1 MLVADRIKPM
11 TKTRQQQLE
20 GLARYLRSLASR
32 LLQFSKTTLL
42 PLAGFLWHSSLDFAT
57 LAITRDNLRR
67 LRKGSLAWLMRL
79 ERLIESWLP
88 DRFRHELPLKSI
100 GLLAVLLLLTLTMS
114 RDTSVEALQEA
125 GELVV
130 ITRESPT
137 TLYPTAD
144 GPAGPE
150 YDYLKSFADYL
161 GVELRL
167 VFLQKNSEVL
177 AAINNGE
184 GHIAAAG
191 MTLYQPLKEKGM
203 VFGPGYQNVDIQ
215 VICRRNH
222 GKHPSKIEDLGE
234 VELVVV
240 ADSSNEARLF
250 KLQQEYPDLSW
261 ESDESATVDD
271 LLQLVWRKEIDCT
284 VANSNQFYIKRR
296 FYPELQVAF
305 TIEENQPLA
314 WTLAP
319 EWQVLSGSIGEWL
332 QAIETNGTLL
342 ILRDRHFDES
352 EFDYVDMRSFVRRI
366 QSRLP
371 ALIPLFE
378 RAAGEYDIPW
388 TLLAAQAYQESHWNR
403 RAKSPTGVR
412 GIMMLTLTTAK
423 EVGVKSRLDATQSI
437 MGGASYLRRLEKRI
451 PDSVTGDDRWWF
463 ALAAYNVGMGHL
475 QDARRLADKL
485 GLDPD
490 SWLDM
495 RGVLPLLAQK
505 KYYKALKHGRARGR
519 EPVIYV
525 NKIRNYRN
533 ILHAQLAQKQ
543 GIHAE

>member
-1 MLVADRIKPM
+1 MLVAHRIKPM
-11 TKTRQQQLE
+11 NKTGQQLE
-20 GLARYLRSLASR
+20 GLARFLRSLASR
-32 LLQFSKTTLL
+32 LLQFTKTTLS
-42 PLAGFLWHSSLDFAT
+42 PLTGFLWHSSMDFAT
-57 LAITRDNLRR
+57 LVITRDNLRQ
-67 LRKGSLAWLMRL
+67 LLKGLLASLMRL
-79 ERLIESWLP
+79 ERLIESLLP
-88 DRFRHELPLKSI
+88 ERFRHELPLKSI

-114 RDTSVEALQEA
+114 RDTSIAALQEA

-137 TLYPTAD
+137 TLYLTAD

-167 VFLQKNSEVL
+167 VFLQKNSEVI

-191 MTLYQPLKEKGM
+191 MTLYPPLEEQGM
-203 VFGPGYQNVDIQ
+203 IFGPGYQNVDIQ
-215 VICRRNH
+215 VICRRNN
-222 GKHPSKIEDLGE
+222 GKLPSKIEELAD

-250 KLQQEYPDLSW
+250 NLQQDYPDLSW
-261 ESDESATVDD
+261 QADENATVDD
-271 LLQLVWRKEIDCT
+271 LLQLVWRREIGCT
-284 VANSNQFYIKRR
+284 VANSNQFNIKRR
-296 FYPELQVAF
+296 FYPELQAAF
-305 TIEENQPLA
+305 TIEEGQPLA

-319 EWQVLSGSIGEWL
+319 EWRVLSHSIEEWL

-342 ILRDRHFDES
+342 ILRDRHFDEN

-371 ALIPLFE
+371 ALIPLF
-378 RAAGEYDIPW
+378 RKAAEQHDMPW

-423 EVGVKSRLDATQSI
+423 EVGVKSRLDAAQSI
-437 MGGASYLRRLEKRI
+437 MGGASYLRQLERRI
-451 PDSVTGDDRWWF
+451 PDSVSGEDRWWF

-475 QDARRLADKL
+475 QDARELAAELD
-485 GLDPD
+485 LDPD
-490 SWLDM
+490 SWLDL

-505 KYYKALKHGRARGR
+505 KYYKDLSHGRARGR

-525 NKIRNYRN
+525 NKIRNYQN
-533 ILHAQLAQKQ
+533 ILHAQLGQKQ
-543 GIHAE
+543 AIHAD